1 MTEPFAVPDELTCY
15 YDRAAEPANVH
26 VEVRVPGSL
35 DSVGVRA
42 AVASVLAAESR
53 LRARRAA
60 AGRWQLRY
68 YWEFR
73 PAADHDPVSTAVFGD
88 EASLASL
95 RSAFL
100 SVSPPLDV
108 APPLTLLLAA
118 GPGGDRLILNAHHAW
133 LDGLSCLRLMNEIA
147 AAYSRQ
153 TACASPG
160 SPAAA
165 MSGAIRSTVI
175 GPPMDGSPHQHLGA
189 AQRQP
194 AGAAPAVGRAARS
207 RTGVPRLVP
216 IARIAPQRDG
226 AAGADDG
233 YGVELRSWAGLP
245 ATGGLRSAGYSV
257 NDLLVTALI
266 LTIGGWNARHS
277 GNSRQVRVTMPVGD
291 RDQAGPGGQWANRSR
306 LTAVTARTDTAA
318 SALDVLDAV
327 SRQARH
333 AKAHPG
339 AQVDPVSR
347 ALIGTPAPVAVK
359 RTLLRAALRTA
370 GPLLC
375 DTSLISNLGVVEPIF
390 FGQEQATELWF
401 STSAHMPRGLSV
413 GAVTCLGRLQLT
425 FRYRRALFSDAAGS
439 SFARQFCQVLDDL
452 AGQETPL

>member
-68 YWEFR
+68 HWEFR
-73 PAADHDPVSTAVFGD
+73 PAADHDPVSTAAFGD
-88 EASLASL
+88 EASLARL

-147 AAYSRQ
+147 GAYCRQ
-153 TACASPG
+153 MASAGPAG
-160 SPAAA
+160 HAAA
-165 MSGAIRSTVI
+165 MSGGILPTVT
-175 GPPMDGSPHQHLGA
+175 GPEMAGSPHQNFGA
-189 AQRQP
+189 PQRQP
-194 AGAAPAVGRAARS
+194 TGTTPAVGRTGRS
-207 RTGVPRLVP
+207 RAGVPRLVP
-216 IARIAPQRDG
+216 VARIAPQRDSG
-226 AAGADDG
+226 TGADDG

-266 LTIGGWNARHS
+266 LTIGGWNARH
-277 GNSRQVRVTMPVGD
+277 GGKARQVRVTMPVGD

-327 SRQARH
+327 SRQAGR
-333 AKAHPG
+333 AKAQHC

-347 ALIGTPAPVAVK
+347 ALTGIPAPVAVK
-359 RTLLRAALRTA
+359 RMLLRAALRTA

-425 FRYRRALFSDAAGS
+425 FRYRRALFSDASGS

-452 AGQETPL
+452 TAEETPL